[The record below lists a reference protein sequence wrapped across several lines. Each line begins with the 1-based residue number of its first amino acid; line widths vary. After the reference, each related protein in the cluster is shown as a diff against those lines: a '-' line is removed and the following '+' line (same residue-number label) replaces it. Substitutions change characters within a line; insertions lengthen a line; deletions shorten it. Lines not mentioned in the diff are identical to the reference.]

1 MPKRKRRNHSPA
13 FKAKVALAAGP
24 RRAYGGRPSPAVR
37 CAPESDS
44 GVEEEAG
51 AGGRACRAR
60 DPTAPRQDWA
70 TADGEVFFIED
81 ARSRPMNER
90 RAMIHGAHPLPVTR
104 RCALV
109 GLAPVDGV
117 LPSHG
122 DLTERPA
129 ANAADERDPPRVPV
143 LRASASARPPE
154 TWRRFH

>member
-1 MPKRKRRNHSPA
+1 
-13 FKAKVALAAGP
+13 
-24 RRAYGGRPSPAVR
+24 
-37 CAPESDS
+37 
-44 GVEEEAG
+44 
-51 AGGRACRAR
+51 
-60 DPTAPRQDWA
+60 
-70 TADGEVFFIED
+70 
-81 ARSRPMNER
+81 MNER